1 MGVLSKLFGTDKVI
15 DAGISAI
22 DKAVY
27 TEEEKA
33 ENHIKV
39 AGIKIDLLKAYE
51 PFKLAQRLIALMVG
65 IPFVLIHIIIFLV
78 QMILLLVTIFWGGSE
93 GYDFAMTQLDIMV
106 TRNNE
111 TLGEPFAWIVGFY
124 FFGGAGEGIV
134 KRLRGVK
141 K

>member
-1 MGVLSKLFGTDKVI
+1 MGVFSKIFGTEKVI

-22 DKAVY
+22 DKSFY

-33 ENHIKV
+33 EHHIKV

-51 PFKLAQRLIALMVG
+51 PFKLAQRLIAFMVG
-65 IPFVLIHIIIFLV
+65 IPFVAIHAIIFLI
-78 QMILLLVTIFWGGSE
+78 QLILLMLALRYGSE
-93 GYDFAMTQLDIMV
+93 SYDFAMTQLDLMV
-106 TRNNE
+106 DRNNQ

-134 KRLRGVK
+134 KRLRGIK